1 MRLGFES
8 HPICSRTKACM
19 HDIES
24 VVRKNRAVHDI
35 EWSNIMV
42 ADMQRADLPMSSCV
56 KSSHRHSWQI
66 ASDSSRPLQLK
77 LDMPL
82 VSRSGSRLAAD
93 YCCMRGVHS
102 NIPFS
107 VGRRTQKRRVAERA
121 SSPRCGELSVQRT
134 FDWTPY
140 MYSYVE
146 LARAVRDVFTTII
159 RTPCLLRGGRPAR
172 PTRTECAVC

>member
-1 MRLGFES
+1 
-8 HPICSRTKACM
+8 M

-56 KSSHRHSWQI
+56 KSSHRHSRQI

-140 MYSYVE
+140 RNDTV
-146 LARAVRDVFTTII
+146 VF
-159 RTPCLLRGGRPAR
+159 LH
-172 PTRTECAVC
+172 